1 MQGDDTHI
9 SISGVPQRERGC
21 SELLVA
27 LEGIGTMRRYTSIA
41 GLSEARR
48 LPRIGKLR
56 LGHKVLSKGG
66 KEIPRELDYFLL
78 PEPGP
83 DDPVSVHEAFARFRE
98 IYGEKPRELDVV
110 IPSDDVG
117 VFFPQRYKCYGSSG
131 LRCVGDGNT
140 AERIGSALGKQ
151 GEEASEFFEL
161 PCPTPEE
168 CEFAAAHG
176 CKPVGSLFVILPR
189 VTLGGC
195 FQVDVSG
202 INSILNI
209 NSAVEH
215 VRTLCGRVAGLIF
228 RQGAEIK
235 PALAL
240 KRIPTKTQG
249 GGHAAVHY
257 PITLELRMSIDELR
271 ELMGDR
277 VPELPAPAHE
287 RLPFDPD
294 DEPLPGDP
302 DREEE
307 RAQEGKPEIEGDD
320 SKGIWD
326 RIETG
331 FEILKIA
338 PELRRAYV
346 KSYEEKPEELLGH
359 LVKKAEKRGLRV

>member
-1 MQGDDTHI
+1 MK
-9 SISGVPQRERGC
+9 
-21 SELLVA
+21 
-27 LEGIGTMRRYTSIA
+27 RYTQIA

-56 LGHKVLSKGG
+56 LGTKVVSKGG

-83 DDPVSVHEAFARFRE
+83 DDPASVHEAFTRFRE

-151 GEEASEFFEL
+151 GEESAEFFEIS
-161 PCPTPEE
+161 CPTPQE
-168 CEFAAAHG
+168 CEFASAHG

-189 VTLGGC
+189 VSLGGC

-209 NSAVEH
+209 NSSVEH
-215 VRTLCGRVAGLIF
+215 VRTLCGRVSGLIF
-228 RQGAEIK
+228 RKGAEIK
-235 PALAL
+235 PALSL
-240 KRIPTKTQG
+240 KRVPIKTQG

-277 VPELPAPAHE
+277 VPELHAPAAE
-287 RLPFDPD
+287 RLPFEPD
-294 DEPLPGDP
+294 DDPIPGRRADVQSPDDASPTAGDEPK
-302 DREEE
+302 EV
-307 RAQEGKPEIEGDD
+307 
-320 SKGIWD
+320 WD
-326 RIETG
+326 RIEAA
-331 FEILKIA
+331 FETLNVA

-346 KSYEEKPEELLGH
+346 KSYESRPEELLGH
-359 LVKKAEKRGLRV
+359 LVKKAEKKGLRV

>member
-1 MQGDDTHI
+1 
-9 SISGVPQRERGC
+9 
-21 SELLVA
+21 
-27 LEGIGTMRRYTSIA
+27 MRRYTSIA

-56 LGHKVLSKGG
+56 LGTKVMSKGG

-83 DDPVSVHEAFARFRE
+83 DDPASVHEAFTRFRE

-140 AERIGSALGKQ
+140 AERIGSALGKL
-151 GEEASEFFEL
+151 GEESAEFFEIS
-161 PCPTPEE
+161 CPTPQE

-189 VTLGGC
+189 VSLGGC

-215 VRTLCGRVAGLIF
+215 VRTLCGRVSGLIF
-228 RQGAEIK
+228 RKGVEIK
-235 PALAL
+235 SALSL
-240 KRIPTKTQG
+240 KRVPIKTQG
-249 GGHAAVHY
+249 GGHSAVHY

-271 ELMGDR
+271 ELMSDR
-277 VPELPAPAHE
+277 LPELHAPAPE
-287 RLPFDPD
+287 RLPFEPD
-294 DEPLPGDP
+294 DDP
-302 DREEE
+302 AAGSQEEE
-307 RAQEGKPEIEGDD
+307 RAHERKGEISGDE
-320 SKGIWD
+320 SKEVWD
-326 RIETG
+326 RIESA
-331 FEILKIA
+331 FEILNIA

-346 KSYEEKPEELLGH
+346 KSYEAKPEELLGH
-359 LVKKAEKRGLRV
+359 LVKKAEKKGLRV